1 MLVAGRGGPRPWTS
15 SALFVL
21 CGFPSLR
28 RYAWSAVVRSDFP
41 YCGHGSQPINLFGVS
56 SPWCTYRCVG
66 RHTMMVAAHEVRV
79 VALSLQ
85 PGCPQ
90 ISPPPGP
97 LPRLLCSLA
106 LLFVWPRVCSPR
118 VPLNSARHGGC
129 ERKNIFFSGRPC
141 PWAGCLFCL
150 QVYCCTPSPSSQR

>member
-1 MLVAGRGGPRPWTS
+1 MT

-28 RYAWSAVVRSDFP
+28 RYAWSAVVRSAFP
-41 YCGHGSQPINLFGVS
+41 YCGHGSQPTKLIGVS
-56 SPWCTYRCVG
+56 SPRCTYRCVG
-66 RHTMMVAAHEVRV
+66 RHTMVAAHEVRV
-79 VALSLQ
+79 VALSPK

-97 LPRLLCSLA
+97 LPRLLCPFA
-106 LLFVWPRVCSPR
+106 LLLVWPRVCSPR
-118 VPLNSARHGGC
+118 VSLNPDAMEGAMK
-129 ERKNIFFSGRPC
+129 EKYFFSRADHVHGFYPRR
-141 PWAGCLFCL
+141 GVHFCL